1 MDLKLLDER
10 LAARGEPGFRARQVW
25 EWTARGAES
34 YEPMSNLPQE
44 LRTALAGEVPF
55 SSLAAGARGRGQR
68 RHAKGAPHHRPTGA
82 RWRRC

>member
-1 MDLKLLDER
+1 MRQRLPDSTAVDLKLLDER

-25 EWTARGAES
+25 EWTARGADS
-34 YEPMSNLPQE
+34 CEPMSNLPQE

-55 SSLAAGARGRGQR
+55 PPTARERRSSPRATAG
-68 RHAKGAPHHRPTGA
+68 